1 MNNHQISTL
10 IAEGKLE
17 EALEGLLPS
26 QPAAA
31 MLLGDY
37 RRGQKAYNLNTIPFD
52 EWSRIQ
58 SRLAQAVLELLDKKA
73 DLPMKTM
80 PTSDHLKTMTTTHKL
95 FLSYSHQDE
104 ELKNKLA
111 THLAPL
117 RRSGKVAVWQDRQIQ
132 AGTEWDAAIKQ
143 ELAEADIILLLV
155 SPDFIASDYIW
166 LHEIAGAMER
176 HERREATVI
185 PIIVRPCEWHDMP
198 FAKVQALPRNAK
210 PVTTNANQDEAWLE
224 VVQGIKRVV
233 ES

>member
-1 MNNHQISTL
+1 MNTNQISTL

-17 EALEGLLPS
+17 EALEALLPS

-31 MLLGDY
+31 ILLGDF
-37 RRGQKAYNLNTIPFD
+37 RRGQKAYNLNTIGYD
-52 EWSRIQ
+52 EWNRIQ
-58 SRLAQAVLELLDKKA
+58 SRLAQAVLELLEKKA

-80 PTSDHLKTMTTTHKL
+80 PTSDHLKTMPTTHKL

-117 RRSGKVAVWQDRQIQ
+117 RRSGKVAVWQDRQILP
-132 AGTEWDAAIKQ
+132 GTEWDAAIKA

-155 SPDFIASDYIW
+155 SAEFIASEYIW
-166 LHEIAGAMER
+166 KYEIAGAMER
-176 HERREATVI
+176 HDRREATVI

-210 PVTTNANQDEAWLE
+210 PVTTYANQDEAWLE

-233 ES
+233 EN